1 MYSHPCGTKQ
11 HAAAIKPVD
20 QATLE
25 LAEKLVSKYPGL
37 NIDSATRVAESKI
50 SNKKESNNV

>member
-11 HAAAIKPVD
+11 HAAAIKSD
-20 QATLE
+20 QDILD
-25 LAEKLVSKYPGL
+25 LAEKLISKYPGL
-37 NIDSATRVAESKI
+37 NLESATRVAESKL